1 MRVGGLKGKKKKKG
15 RKSQRDNNEPMANNN
30 PLAVN
35 FIINIINRLIN
46 KRIKCFLILITVFN
60 FILG

>member
-35 FIINIINRLIN
+35 FINYFINSN
-46 KRIKCFLILITVFN
+46 IKDSLTR
-60 FILG
+60 G

>member
-30 PLAVN
+30 PLTVN
-35 FIINIINRLIN
+35 FINFFINSN
-46 KRIKCFLILITVFN
+46 ITDS
-60 FILG
+60 LTRG

>member
-35 FIINIINRLIN
+35 FINYFINSNIIDSL
-46 KRIKCFLILITVFN
+46 KR
-60 FILG
+60 G

>member
-35 FIINIINRLIN
+35 FINYLINFFSNIIDSLTR
-46 KRIKCFLILITVFN
+46 
-60 FILG
+60 G

>member
-35 FIINIINRLIN
+35 FINYFINF
-46 KRIKCFLILITVFN
+46 FLTS
-60 FILG
+60 

>member
-35 FIINIINRLIN
+35 FINYVINSNIIDSLTR
-46 KRIKCFLILITVFN
+46 
-60 FILG
+60 G

>member
-35 FIINIINRLIN
+35 FINFFINSNIIDSLTR
-46 KRIKCFLILITVFN
+46 
-60 FILG
+60 G